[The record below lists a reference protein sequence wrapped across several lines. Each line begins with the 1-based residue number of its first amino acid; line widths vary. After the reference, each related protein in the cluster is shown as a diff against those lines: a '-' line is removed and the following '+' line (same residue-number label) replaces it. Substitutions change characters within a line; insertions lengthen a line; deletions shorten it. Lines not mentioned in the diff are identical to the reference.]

1 VRLATE
7 NATWG
12 YRRVYGQLAGLGS
25 KIGAST
31 VWKILNAAGID
42 PHHGGPGDLDAVP
55 AGPGARDTGLRP
67 VPPRHR
73 RMTLPESNNTTGS
86 AVSSTY
92 QQVA

>member
-42 PHHGGPGDLDAVP
+42 PHHGGPATWMQFLRARAHAILACDLF
-55 AGPGARDTGLRP
+55 RLDTA
-67 VPPRHR
+67 
-73 RMTLPESNNTTGS
+73 E
-86 AVSSTY
+86 
-92 QQVA
+92 

>member
-1 VRLATE
+1 
-7 NATWG
+7 
-12 YRRVYGQLAGLGS
+12 VYGQLAGLGS
-25 KIGAST
+25 KIGASA

-42 PHHGGPGDLDAVP
+42 PHHGGRPGCSSCGPQAHAILACDLF
-55 AGPGARDTGLRP
+55 RLDTT
-67 VPPRHR
+67 